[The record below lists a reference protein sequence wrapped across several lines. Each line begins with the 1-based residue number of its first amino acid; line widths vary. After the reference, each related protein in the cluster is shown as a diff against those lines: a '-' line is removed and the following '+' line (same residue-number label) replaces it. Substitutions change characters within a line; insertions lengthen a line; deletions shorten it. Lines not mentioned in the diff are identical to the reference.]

1 MKAAAAVFGTVLASC
16 VPPPAPSSGPASLGI
31 VPPAYYSARPPQRQ
45 PIAPQRHHAPVQGAA
60 RNERE
65 TAPQT
70 PEPKVQPEQGEQI
83 EEINQ
88 RLDAMN
94 RRLQQLRRSIS
105 RPANPPPDREQKP
118 AE

>member
-1 MKAAAAVFGTVLASC
+1 MKAAAAVFGAVLASC
-16 VPPPAPSSGPASLGI
+16 APPPAPSSGPVSLGI
-31 VPPAYYSARPPQRQ
+31 VPPGYYSARPPQRQ

-65 TAPQT
+65 PQT
-70 PEPKVQPEQGEQI
+70 SKVQEQGEQI
-83 EEINQ
+83 EEINR
-88 RLDAMN
+88 RLDDMN